1 MTTSGERGERGW
13 SLDQPRFIFIHF
25 STLSTTP
32 LRVVAHECGHG
43 AFSAAPAVNDAV
55 GLVLHSALMV
65 PYFSWK
71 HSHRRH
77 HSNTGSVAKDEVFV
91 PPIEADPAARGPWQQ
106 FLRTP
111 LGRAGSILF
120 ALTLGWPAYL
130 ALNIAGR
137 PYPSTAWVSHFDPA
151 SPIFSKRERAS
162 VVASDAGLVVA
173 AAAVWGVA
181 GVVGWGRV
189 VALYGVPLLVTNAWL
204 VTITL
209 LQHTHPALP
218 HYDDP
223 DWAWLGGALSTV
235 DRDYG
240 WFLNAAFHHIA
251 DTHVAHHLFS
261 SIPHYHAVEAT
272 AALKKVLGPDYA
284 RDERPVWLAV
294 WQDFRTCYA
303 VAPAV
308 EGKDNGAMWFH
319 E

>member
-1 MTTSGERGERGW
+1 M
-13 SLDQPRFIFIHF
+13 
-25 STLSTTP
+25 
-32 LRVVAHECGHG
+32 
-43 AFSAAPAVNDAV
+43 

-91 PPIEADPAARGPWQQ
+91 PPVEADPGARGPWQH

-130 ALNIAGR
+130 AFNVAGR
-137 PYPSTAWVSHFDPA
+137 PYPVTWVSHFDPA
-151 SPIFSKRERAS
+151 SPIVSTRERAS
-162 VVASDAGLVVA
+162 VVASDAGLVA
-173 AAAVWGVA
+173 AAAALAGVA
-181 GVVGWGRV
+181 RAVGWRAV
-189 VALYGVPLLVTNAWL
+189 AALYGVPLLLTNAWL

-223 DWAWLGGALSTV
+223 DWAWLAGALSTV

-272 AALKKVLGPDYA
+272 AALKKVLGPYYA
-284 RDERPVWLAV
+284 RDERPVWRAV
-294 WQDFRTCYA
+294 WDDFRTCYA
-303 VAPAV
+303 VSPAV